1 MDSKIGFA
9 AFMHPKR
16 NCVYDE
22 AKTILALGKDTKNN
36 INRHLQ
42 HLYDSKMPEN
52 YGLLECCM
60 LCRENHNSLCV
71 EIMDS
76 WWQEFLN
83 YSKRDQL
90 SLPYILF
97 NKNIS
102 VDLVGVLG
110 NDIQKDSGIRRIP
123 RFMEGF

>member
-52 YGLLECCM
+52 YGD
-60 LCRENHNSLCV
+60 V
-71 EIMDS
+71 
-76 WWQEFLN
+76 
-83 YSKRDQL
+83 YKRQL
-90 SLPYILF
+90 VHTITIPALAMAAIVCQKIL
-97 NKNIS
+97 S
-102 VDLVGVLG
+102 
-110 NDIQKDSGIRRIP
+110 SYWRITQ
-123 RFMEGF
+123 MCLKI